1 MSPSSSC
8 WSGVFITLSYRFIQR
23 RCDTLMGSASFLTW
37 YLAPDAWVRWKAV
50 FREHR
55 AYQGIPWNIFV
66 SVASFNI
73 IKANRTSCFKI
84 FDKLNIYWSFEW
96 CLSSF
101 KTYFSL
107 LVNAKWVFSTAYV
120 WGASPCLN
128 LDSNVLIQT
137 VRGTNRWMDESVSVP
152 VCLFALEMENKLR

>member
-1 MSPSSSC
+1 MPPSSSAGVGFSLLFFTGLWHFNGIC
-8 WSGVFITLSYRFIQR
+8 LISHMIFGTWCLSEMKGCVQRTQSVSGNSL
-23 RCDTLMGSASFLTW
+23 
-37 YLAPDAWVRWKAV
+37 K
-50 FREHR
+50 
-55 AYQGIPWNIFV
+55 FV
-66 SVASFNI
+66 SVASFN